1 MNYLCIGFLYYGDIT
16 VIHIMTSNN
25 NERSKHNV
33 QLVFVV
39 LAWVVSL
46 SFVAFS
52 DASVQSR
59 ERRLIAMITRK
70 NGIATCTCMGRALNK
85 DNNIN
90 PPKN

>member
-1 MNYLCIGFLYYGDIT
+1 
-16 VIHIMTSNN
+16 MTSNN

-59 ERRLIAMITRK
+59 ERRLIAMRK

-90 PPKN
+90 PPQKINTLIQIGTIT